1 MEGTLWARLAA
12 VAGPVSG
19 ASGMLV
25 ITMVE
30 DSAHVVN
37 PETPEEEGE
46 QGMPCEVDVSW
57 MAEHTKQ
64 VLRLLPDG
72 LTVHRFF
79 LAQSDSFL
87 VANDGTC
94 T

>member
-1 MEGTLWARLAA
+1 
-12 VAGPVSG
+12 
-19 ASGMLV
+19 
-25 ITMVE
+25 
-30 DSAHVVN
+30 
-37 PETPEEEGE
+37 
-46 QGMPCEVDVSW
+46 MPCEVDVSW